1 MVPRRQ
7 RMVRERLG
15 AASLRN
21 SAVNGPFTAMI
32 AIPITLE
39 AYGAIKA
46 SLSELDNPVPS
57 AAADGLIRV
66 WLDRAVVDRL
76 GRLRAPGE
84 SYSDVIT
91 RLAEEESDSADW

>member
-1 MVPRRQ
+1 MVPQ
-7 RMVRERLG
+7 RPAGPRERLA

-21 SAVNGPFTAMI
+21 SAVTGPFTAMI

-76 GRLRAPGE
+76 GRLRGPRE
-84 SYSDVIT
+84 SYSEVIL
-91 RLAEEESDSADW
+91 RLAKVGL